1 MAVRILT
8 CTGLLYEDLIRRG
21 ALSAQGKLPPVLP
34 IVLCN
39 GERRRGA
46 AREVGELIA
55 RVGGALL
62 GHQPSQRHIVV
73 EAGSYGTGDLPASSI
88 PRGQPRI
95 AARTGPAQERKCHSR
110 PAALPPSR
118 TTWDLSWLRNQL
130 DTPKPDFREC

>member
-34 IVLCN
+34 VVFYN
-39 GERRRGA
+39 GERRWGA

-55 RVGGALL
+55 RVGGALPR
-62 GHQPSQRHIVV
+62 HQPSQRHIVV
-73 EAGSYGTGDLPASSI
+73 DAGSYGTGDLPASSI

-95 AARTGPAQERKCHSR
+95 AARLKLPAQCRVGSRKGAGVCVAR
-110 PAALPPSR
+110 AAGAR
-118 TTWDLSWLRNQL
+118 R
-130 DTPKPDFREC
+130 